1 MLAHVPLYMQIVLG
15 CCFIGGGSVGRAD
28 GVHRSTKA
36 PLISPSSIVDQGF
49 LHNASTVSGKPWL
62 NLHVDTVYRAPTSG
76 TLTSLRRYRHAGFLG
91 IKEAAAATDSSGLG
105 GTAVTMLAHVPLY
118 MQWLEL
124 QEDREF
130 REHRDAFQMPE
141 EMFRSRYRL
150 SKNLARWL
158 CEEIRPVLVRERVNT
173 ATALT
178 VEMQVLCA
186 LRFLAT
192 GGFQGAIAS
201 DESLATSQS
210 SVSRSIHAVVEAIVD
225 CIGDAWISFPD
236 SAAALTSASEAFV
249 RTDCRFQGCVG
260 AVDGTFVC
268 IRAPSDRDVAN
279 KAAYFCWKGYYTLN
293 VMVVC
298 DASLKITALETSYP
312 GSVHDSFV
320 WKASSL
326 YRECRSGSLL
336 DGGEYL
342 LAAFNTAHSSL
353 RSLVER
359 CIGVLKMRFRCL
371 QRHWAL
377 YYGSVFTSKII
388 AACAVLHNLCMRAG
402 LPEPDDTSE
411 IDNIAGDAGTYDD
424 EGLAAAGLYWAGRQ
438 KRHRMLQMF

>member
-1 MLAHVPLYMQIVLG
+1 
-15 CCFIGGGSVGRAD
+15 
-28 GVHRSTKA
+28 
-36 PLISPSSIVDQGF
+36 
-49 LHNASTVSGKPWL
+49 
-62 NLHVDTVYRAPTSG
+62 
-76 TLTSLRRYRHAGFLG
+76 
-91 IKEAAAATDSSGLG
+91 
-105 GTAVTMLAHVPLY
+105 
-118 MQWLEL
+118 
-124 QEDREF
+124 
-130 REHRDAFQMPE
+130 
-141 EMFRSRYRL
+141 
-150 SKNLARWL
+150 
-158 CEEIRPVLVRERVNT
+158 
-173 ATALT
+173 
-178 VEMQVLCA
+178 MQVLCA

-210 SVSRSIHAVVEAIVD
+210 SVSRSIHAVIEAIVD

-249 RTDCRFQGCVG
+249 RRDCRFQGCVG

-279 KAAYFCWKGYYTLN
+279 KAAYSCRKGYYALN

-336 DGGEYL
+336 DGGQYL
-342 LAAFNTAHSSL
+342 LGDSAYPLQPWLVTPVPGSHISGSPAAAFNAAHSSL

-359 CIGVLKMRFRCL
+359 CSGVLKMRFRCL
-371 QRHWAL
+371 QRHRAL
-377 YYGSVFTSKII
+377 CYGSVFTSKII

-402 LPEPDDTSE
+402 LPEADDTSG
-411 IDNIAGDAGTYDD
+411 IDNIAGGTGTYDD
-424 EGLAAAGLYWAGRQ
+424 EDLAAAGLYRAGRQ
-438 KRHRMLQMF
+438 KRDRMLQMF

>member
-1 MLAHVPLYMQIVLG
+1 MAVPFV
-15 CCFIGGGSVGRAD
+15 V
-28 GVHRSTKA
+28 
-36 PLISPSSIVDQGF
+36 
-49 LHNASTVSGKPWL
+49 
-62 NLHVDTVYRAPTSG
+62 
-76 TLTSLRRYRHAGFLG
+76 
-91 IKEAAAATDSSGLG
+91 E
-105 GTAVTMLAHVPLY
+105 
-118 MQWLEL
+118 WLEL

-249 RTDCRFQGCVG
+249 RRDCRFQGCVG

-279 KAAYFCWKGYYTLN
+279 KAAYFCRKGYYALN

-298 DASLKITALETSYP
+298 DGSLKITALETSYP

-342 LAAFNTAHSSL
+342 LGDSAYPLQPWLVTPVPGSHISGSPAAAFNAAHSSL

-371 QRHWAL
+371 QRHRAL
-377 YYGSVFTSKII
+377 YYGPVFTSKII
-388 AACAVLHNLCMRAG
+388 AACAVLHNLCIRAG
-402 LPEPDDTSE
+402 LPEPDDTSG

-424 EGLAAAGLYWAGRQ
+424 EDLAAAGLYRAGRQ
-438 KRHRMLQMF
+438 KRDRMLQMF